1 MKLNTP
7 SERFFVFMATVMLFG
22 VGYQHYFNYQTNKT
36 INEELEKQNVL
47 VGRYTYRNYELLKE
61 NVGLK
66 HDLLHA
72 QSENMSLVDQVDYVS
87 GYYQAELTKLKEV
100 KLRVNNKTKEVVK
113 KVLDKTASEQIGPT
127 DGIAS
132 DRAREELSLDIAREV
147 TRLLTFEK

>member
-1 MKLNTP
+1 MKKILVTP
-7 SERFFVFMATVMLFG
+7 LGKAVFPKINAPDFRFDELGIYSCKLHVEKDDFEKFSAQV
-22 VGYQHYFNYQTNKT
+22 
-36 INEELEKQNVL
+36 EELAE
-47 VGRYTYRNYELLKE
+47 
-61 NVGLK
+61 
-66 HDLLHA
+66 A
-72 QSENMSLVDQVDYVS
+72 A
-87 GYYQAELTKLKEV
+87 YQAELTKLKEV